1 MKKSEEL
8 NKTRKTLQQVLWALP
23 LSLIVFILIVLASL
37 IGFEVVYA
45 DRVYPGVY
53 VEQTD
58 LSGLTIT
65 EASQRLA
72 EALPYTYKGRL
83 VLTYGDQS
91 WEKSPIDLGY
101 VLEPTYSAR
110 KALDVG
116 RQGGYLENIIEQG
129 QAWYKGIQI
138 SPAAYYDERIAQ
150 LFLQSIAEGIDQPM
164 IEATLSLEGSEVLVK
179 SGQVGREV
187 DIQGTLAQIAPVMMR
202 MADAEIPLIVNETHP
217 AILDVGPQAE
227 LAREILSEPLVLQD
241 NAGEGDGE
249 IWTIFP
255 EELAGMLIIT
265 RNESAEE
272 ADASYQIA
280 LNQEHFE
287 IYLES
292 IKPGLSVEPVNA
304 RFIFN
309 DDTRLLEVIEPA
321 TIGREL
327 DVEGSIETIETALI
341 DGSHQVDL
349 QFQTREPEVTDDTT
363 GEELGIT
370 ELVFDYTSYFYG
382 SDAARVQNIETAAAQ
397 FHGLLVPP
405 GATFS
410 MADALGNISLENG
423 YAEALIIYGG
433 QTIQG
438 VGGGVCQVSTTLFR
452 TAFFAGFPI
461 PERHAHA
468 YRVSYY
474 ELRRDGSR
482 DPNLAGLDAT
492 VFVPIVDLKFTNDT
506 EYWLLME
513 TYMGQYQ
520 SLTWKFYS
528 TKDGRTVDWQ
538 TTGPTNIVPA
548 PEPLY
553 RENPDLAKGELKK
566 VDYAADG
573 AEIRVTRT
581 VYKGDQVYFSD
592 SFYTKFQPWQEVWEY
607 GPGTEGIPEPAT
619 ENDTEPN

>member
-1 MKKSEEL
+1 MKKSKEQ
-8 NKTRKTLQQVLWALP
+8 NATNKTLQQVFWAIP
-23 LSLIVFILIVLASL
+23 LSIFIFVLIGLAVL

-45 DRVYPGVY
+45 DRIYPGVY
-53 VEQTD
+53 VEKTD

-65 EASQRLA
+65 EASQKLA
-72 EALPYTYKGRL
+72 EALPYTYEGRL

-91 WEKSPIDLGY
+91 WEKRPIDLGY
-101 VLEPTYSAR
+101 VVEPTNSAK
-110 KALDVG
+110 KALEVG
-116 RQGGYLENIIEQG
+116 RGAGYPEKLIEQG
-129 QAWYKGIQI
+129 QAWFQGVQI

-150 LFLQSIAEGIDQPM
+150 IFLQNIAQGIDQPT
-164 IEATLSLEGSEVLVK
+164 IEASLALEGSDVIVK
-179 SGQVGREV
+179 SGQVGLEV
-187 DIQGTLAQIAPVMMR
+187 DIQGTLAQIAPALMR
-202 MADAEIPLIVNETHP
+202 MEDAVIPLIVKETPP

-227 LAREILSEPLVLQD
+227 MARQILSEDLVLTD
-241 NAGEGDGE
+241 PDAEDDAGT
-249 IWTIFP
+249 WTIAP
-255 EELAGMLIIT
+255 QELASMLIIT
-265 RNESAEE
+265 RSESSAEGE
-272 ADASYQIA
+272 SSYQID
-280 LNQEHFE
+280 LNQDLFE

-292 IKPGLSVEPVNA
+292 IKPGLSVAPINA

-309 DDTRLLEVIEPA
+309 DDTSQLEVIESA

-327 DVEGSIETIETALI
+327 DVQASIETIEAALI
-341 DGSHQVDL
+341 EGAHQVNL
-349 QFQTREPEVTDDTT
+349 QFQSLEPEVTDDAT

-370 ELVFDYTSYFYG
+370 ELVHQETSYFYG
-382 SDAARVQNIETAAAQ
+382 SDAARVQNIETASAQ

-452 TAFFAGFPI
+452 AAFFAGFPI

-506 EYWLLME
+506 EHWLLME

-528 TKDGRTVDWQ
+528 TKDGRTVNWQ
-538 TTGPTNIVPA
+538 TTGATNIVPA

-553 RENPDLAKGELKK
+553 RENPELEKGELKK

-581 VYKGDQVYFSD
+581 VYKGDQVHFSD
-592 SFYTKFQPWQEVWEY
+592 SFYTKFQPWQEIWEY
-607 GPGTEGIPEPAT
+607 GPGTEGIPET
-619 ENDTEPN
+619 EAEDAPETN